1 LTHRILLANLTL
13 AGRTGTEIVTRDLAL
28 GLLRRGH
35 AVQVYSPRIG
45 PVADEVRAAGATVA
59 ASVADLHDP
68 PDIIQGNHLRQTLE
82 AVERFR
88 DAPAVFVC
96 HDRTDA
102 HSIPPR
108 HSQVRRY
115 VAVDLNCLERIEQ
128 DAAIPRSQ
136 TRVIHNAV
144 DLDRFVSRD
153 PLPPTPRRALVFSHY
168 ARPGTYVDTIR
179 NACTTRGIRLDVA
192 GSGAGAEVADPERI
206 LPAYD
211 VVFAKA
217 RCALEAMAVGAAV
230 VLCDADG
237 MGGMVM
243 PAEVQGLREW
253 NFGSRT
259 LREPVTGAGL
269 HRELDRY
276 DAGRAADVSRMIREL
291 ASLDTAIDAY
301 VTLHDEV
308 LAEWASAGPAPY
320 TANPVLDVVDA
331 LASRVQALE
340 KQHAEFARPERMP
353 ALADRDARR
362 LRVTIDDAP
371 ASLLAGGERHVRASV
386 DNGTA
391 SVTLGSWPPFHLH
404 WSYRWRRPGSTAV
417 FADNARTPIRTP
429 VGPGDVGHAAV
440 KVIAPAEA
448 GRWVLRITLVQE
460 RLRWLDEPP
469 LEVFAE
475 TEVDVVATGGLEP
488 AGPQPS

>member
-1 LTHRILLANLTL
+1 LTHRILLANVTL

-28 GLLRRGH
+28 GFMRRGH
-35 AVQVYSPRIG
+35 AVQVYSPRHG
-45 PVADEVRAAGATVA
+45 PLADEVRAAGATVA
-59 ASVADLHDP
+59 VSLAELHDA
-68 PDIIQGNHLRQTLE
+68 PDIIQGHHLRQTLE

-96 HDRTDA
+96 HDRTAA

-108 HSQVRRY
+108 HPRVRRY

-144 DLDRFVSRD
+144 DLDRFVPRD
-153 PLPPTPRRALVFSHY
+153 PLPPSPRRGLVFSHY
-168 ARPGTYVDTIR
+168 ARPGTHVDLVR
-179 NACTTRGIRLDVA
+179 NVCTTRGIRLDVA
-192 GSGAGAEVADPERI
+192 GSGAGAEIADPERI

-237 MGGMVM
+237 MAGMVT
-243 PAEVQGLREW
+243 PAEVSGLRDW

-259 LREPVTGAGL
+259 LHEPITGGGL

-276 DAGRAADVSRMIREL
+276 DAGDAAEVSRMIREL
-291 ASLDTAIDAY
+291 ASLEAALDAY
-301 VTLHDEV
+301 LTLHDEV
-308 LAEWASAGPAPY
+308 LAEWTSAKRAASSPDSI
-320 TANPVLDVVDA
+320 LEVVDA
-331 LASRVQALE
+331 LASRVQVLE
-340 KQHAEFARPERMP
+340 KQHAEYARPERMP

-362 LRVTIDDAP
+362 LRIRIDDAP
-371 ASLLAGGERHVRASV
+371 GSMPARAESHVRASV
-386 DNGTA
+386 ESDT

-417 FADNARTPIRTP
+417 FADNQRTPIRTP
-429 VGPGDVGHAAV
+429 IGPGDVGHAAV
-440 KVIAPAEA
+440 KVIAPAEP

-460 RLRWLDEPP
+460 GLRWLDDPP
-469 LEVFAE
+469 LDVFAE
-475 TEVDVVATGGLEP
+475 TEVDVLR
-488 AGPQPS
+488 Q